1 MLRPARSVRSAPT
14 SRDSAETAADTDGW
28 LTASSSAAAVTDPV
42 RKTARKL
49 WSCVSVIAI
58 LLTENSDLSKFT
70 EPSPRWHGAGQS
82 ARRADPPR
90 PGLWCRRR
98 LRRSPTLWTGCW
110 KLVHCRNVAPRSG
123 RRRRPRRGG
132 YGGPLNHAEPG
143 ADG

>member
-58 LLTENSDLSKFT
+58 LLTENSDLT
-70 EPSPRWHGAGQS
+70 NSPNRHRGGTGPAKAHG
-82 ARRADPPR
+82 
-90 PGLWCRRR
+90 
-98 LRRSPTLWTGCW
+98 
-110 KLVHCRNVAPRSG
+110 G
-123 RRRRPRRGG
+123 RTRRGR
-132 YGGPLNHAEPG
+132 ASG
-143 ADG
+143 AVADC